1 MVSNNHIQ
9 PSFWPQE
16 MSPQMVA
23 AVVDCGESSTK
34 TFRWWNMKSPS
45 LSWTMIDPGVKSVKS
60 QGIFWHH
67 FSTCWNLSLMWRTRW
82 GTVEAVA
89 AQKKGMSAEW
99 WKGDRIKQFNGAT
112 SLYQRAIFAITKC
125 ECMIWKIWLSRPSL
139 EVSMALA
146 FSFLVGQ
153 DGPGSFYTFK
163 TFYCLLDSLEPGSPL
178 STSTENAF
186 VCLKVSF
193 ASAQSLFMGPW
204 PEVDLL
210 DDWRGRQVVKL
221 SGWSLESMFKII

>member
-1 MVSNNHIQ
+1 
-9 PSFWPQE
+9 

-23 AVVDCGESSTK
+23 VVLDCDESSTK

-45 LSWTMIDPGVKSVKS
+45 ISWTMIDPGVKSVKS
-60 QGIFWHH
+60 KGIFWHH
-67 FSTCWNLSLMWRTRW
+67 FSICWNLSLMWRTRW

-89 AQKKGMSAEW
+89 AQKKKGMSAEW

-112 SLYQRAIFAITKC
+112 SLYQRAIFAITLC

-146 FSFLVGQ
+146 FFVQQVKTVLVLFTLLR
-153 DGPGSFYTFK
+153 SFK
-163 TFYCLLDSLEPGSPL
+163 TFLLVRQFGTWTPPIHINSE
-178 STSTENAF
+178 F
-186 VCLKVSF
+186 ICLKVSF

-210 DDWRGRQVVKL
+210 GWTSREIERVKPGKYVQNHL
-221 SGWSLESMFKII
+221 SI

>member
-1 MVSNNHIQ
+1 
-9 PSFWPQE
+9 
-16 MSPQMVA
+16 MVA
-23 AVVDCGESSTK
+23 VVVDSGESSTK

-45 LSWTMIDPGVKSVKS
+45 ISWTMIDPGVKSVKS
-60 QGIFWHH
+60 KGISWSKGIFWHH
-67 FSTCWNLSLMWRTRW
+67 FSICWNLSLMWRTRW

-112 SLYQRAIFAITKC
+112 SLYQRAIFAVTKC

-163 TFYCLLDSLEPGSPL
+163 TILLVRQFWTWTPPTHINSEYI
-178 STSTENAF
+178 
-186 VCLKVSF
+186 CLKVSF
-193 ASAQSLFMGPW
+193 ASAQGLFMGPW

-210 DDWRGRQVVKL
+210 GWTSREIERVKPGKYVQNAFNFL
-221 SGWSLESMFKII
+221 WKHLKFENLDRIHKD